1 MRTYSIRQLVMSAI
15 AVLALS
21 TLTWSQEQGTDTGR
35 EFHWS
40 GKLPADQ
47 VLVIKNINGDINA
60 TGSSSSDQVEVTA
73 VRSGR
78 NADEVKIHV
87 EKLGDGVMICALY
100 PGFFGNS
107 DSCDSSSH
115 FGNNHNDAKV
125 EFTVHIPQN
134 LRFTGKNVNGGVY
147 AESMGR
153 YVEANSVNGSVRIS
167 TQSWASASTVN
178 GSIEA
183 RIGRTDWSGNLEFKS
198 VNGSIRLELPVNLNA
213 DIDFKSVNGH
223 LDTDFPLTM
232 NGSIGRHS
240 VHGTIGNG
248 GRSLEIK
255 TVNGSGELR
264 KEAL

>member
-1 MRTYSIRQLVMSAI
+1 MKTYPIRQLTISAV
-15 AVLALS
+15 AVLVLS
-21 TLTWSQEQGTDTGR
+21 TVAWSQEQGTDNGR
-35 EFHWS
+35 EFHWT
-40 GKLPADQ
+40 GKLSPDQ

-60 TGSSSSDQVEVTA
+60 TGSSNSDEVEVTA
-73 VRSGR
+73 VKTGR
-78 NADEVKIHV
+78 NAEEVKIQV
-87 EKLGDGVMICALY
+87 VKLGDGVMICALY
-100 PGFFGNS
+100 PGFFSSEN
-107 DSCDSSSH
+107 CDSSSH
-115 FGNNHNDAKV
+115 WGNNHNDAKV
-125 EFTVHIPQN
+125 EFTIHMPQN

-147 AESMGR
+147 AESIGR

-183 RIGRTDWSGNLEFKS
+183 RLGRTDWSGSLEFKS

-213 DIDFKSVNGH
+213 EIDFKSVNGH
-223 LDTDFPLTM
+223 LDTDFPMTM

-240 VHGTIGNG
+240 VHGTIGSG

-264 KEAL
+264 KEAI